1 MAIGK
6 GAYLEEITSG
16 LRIPSRTIEREFE
29 GSSPPS
35 VFVGRWNYPRVLAGP
50 LIATLHGDTRIM
62 DTPESWI
69 PAKTTQEEIIG
80 YRLGL
85 VRGMR
90 AIAVDDM
97 ESRFSEQLREI
108 ALASS
113 SIESEASF
121 DRAPQGRTFSDDHL
135 PFGPSATL
143 ERLDLENP
151 RWDPD
156 LERVYHDTDLGA
168 AAGVMELY
176 HQGVPFSSIQKAFS
190 VGGVGAR
197 RARRLVP
204 TRWSITACDST
215 IGNSLLEKV
224 KTNPILDTVRVYEYD
239 SLHNHYAVLLFPTAW
254 QYEWT
259 EAFLH
264 ILGREEMVF
273 SDYEGHR
280 GKAAY
285 SSVGGCYY
293 SCRMALLEALHRE
306 QIQAGAIVLREAYQ
320 GYVPLGVFN
329 VRENVRNALLQPPR
343 EFETVQSALSSI
355 AGRIN
360 LPIERFIEEGSLLK
374 DLCRGGQ
381 TTLKH
386 FGL

>member
-1 MAIGK
+1 MGK
-6 GAYLEEITSG
+6 GAYLEKITSG
-16 LRIPSRTIEREFE
+16 LRIPSRTLERELE

-50 LIATLHGDTRIM
+50 LIAPVHGDTRVM
-62 DTPESWI
+62 DAPESWI
-69 PAKTTQEEIIG
+69 PAQTTQEEIIS

-85 VRGMR
+85 VRGTR
-90 AIAVDDM
+90 AIAVDDL

-143 ERLDLENP
+143 ESLDLENP

-156 LERVYHDTDLGA
+156 LEKVYHDSDLGA
-168 AAGVMELY
+168 AEGVMELY
-176 HQGVPFSSIQKAFS
+176 HRGVPFSSIQKAFS
-190 VGGVGAR
+190 VGGIGVR

-215 IGNSLLEKV
+215 IGDNLLGKV
-224 KTNPILDTVRVYEYD
+224 RTNPVLDTVRVYEHD

-259 EAFLH
+259 EAFLQ

-273 SDYEGHR
+273 SDHEGHR
-280 GKAAY
+280 GKTEY
-285 SSVGGCYY
+285 SPVGGCYY
-293 SCRMALLEALHRE
+293 SCRMALLEALSRE
-306 QIQAGAIVLREAYQ
+306 EIQAGAIVLREAYR

-329 VRENVRNALLQPPR
+329 VRENVRNALLQQPR
-343 EFETVQSALSSI
+343 EFETVQEALTSMREQLS
-355 AGRIN
+355 
-360 LPIERFIEEGSLLK
+360 LPLERFIEEGSLLG
-374 DLCRGGQ
+374 DLCHGGQ
-381 TTLKH
+381 TTLKQ